1 MSTYFIVFIILIICW
16 YLYSQPQRGFK
27 FQNFYYWFA
36 VLILVFIS
44 GVRYKVGT
52 DYGTYMYNYDWLY
65 TKGDISITNQPALY
79 VIARVTELLQ
89 HDSALWFF
97 IMAVITI
104 IPIAIVIKKHSIDA
118 MLSLL
123 FFVLIGSWHFSFNI
137 VKQCA
142 AMSIIFIGFSF
153 LYNKDLKKWIII
165 CLLAATFHLSALFM
179 LPMYFVVD
187 TSFDKKK
194 LLICFVSAIIL
205 SLSYDF
211 LFTSFSDLKTTGVIS
226 MNSDDV
232 KNSVNSLRITV
243 NCAPVFF
250 ILLFKKMYDFNDKK
264 FVLCY
269 NLSIINVIL
278 NFVALNSIYLYRI
291 VIYTNVFNVLLFPYI
306 AKPFN
311 KSTRYIIMMVMILL
325 YFIFW
330 TYDLYKGEYTRNYD
344 WIF

>member
-1 MSTYFIVFIILIICW
+1 MQTYFIVFIILIICW
-16 YLYSQPQRGFK
+16 YLYRQPQRSFR
-27 FQNFYYWFA
+27 FQNFFYWVA
-36 VLILVFIS
+36 VFILLFIS

-52 DYGTYMYNYDWLY
+52 DYGTYMYNFEWIY

-79 VIARVTELLQ
+79 VIARATELIH

-97 IMAVITI
+97 VMAVITI

-118 MLSLL
+118 MLSII

-142 AMSIIFIGFSF
+142 AMSILFVGFEY

-165 CLLAATFHLSALFM
+165 CLLATTFHLSALFM
-179 LPMYFVVD
+179 LPIYFVVD
-187 TSFDKKK
+187 TNVNKKK
-194 LLICFVSAIIL
+194 IFISFISAIIL
-205 SLSYDF
+205 SLSYDY
-211 LFTSFSDLKTTGVIS
+211 LLSSFSNLKTEGRIS
-226 MNSDDV
+226 MDSDDV
-232 KNSVNSLRITV
+232 QNSVNLLRVAV
-243 NCAPVFF
+243 NCAPVLF
-250 ILLFKKMYDFNDKK
+250 ILLFRKVYDFNDKK
-264 FVLCY
+264 FVLCF
-269 NLSIINVIL
+269 NLSLLNVIL
-278 NFVALNSIYLYRI
+278 NFVAFTSIYLYRI
-291 VIYTNVFNVLLFPYI
+291 IIYTNVFNVLLIPYI